1 MTFSDLFSSKNISIS
16 FKDFLVLT
24 KFRLSLSV
32 VFSSVAGYLLAVEK
46 VDYSIILLLF
56 LGGCFT
62 VGASNAFNQ
71 WLEKDLDAKMS
82 RTQNRPLPQNRI
94 TSFMAIVV
102 ASFMAVMGCM
112 TLYLINLYTALL
124 ALLSIIIYLLVY
136 TPLKTKTPL
145 AVFFGAFPGAIPFML
160 GWVAGT
166 ENFGIEAGT
175 LFAIQFF
182 WQFPHFWSIAWIADA
197 DYKKAGFR
205 LLPTGKRDSG
215 TVFQIVFYTL
225 WMIIISALP
234 ATNYTGELQLS
245 YVGLGIIVL
254 MGLCVLYYALK
265 LMSNPI
271 TSQAK
276 PLIRICIAY
285 ITMLQL
291 TFVIDK
297 FVTQ

>member
-1 MTFSDLFSSKNISIS
+1 MAKSTLFFNKFISIG

-32 VFSSVAGYLLAVEK
+32 VVSSVAGYLLAV
-46 VDYSIILLLF
+46 DSIEVSVILLLL
-56 LGGCFT
+56 LGGCLT

-71 WLEKDLDAKMS
+71 WMEKELDAKMN
-82 RTQNRPLPQNRI
+82 RTKNRPLPQKRI
-94 TSFMAIVV
+94 TSSV
-102 ASFMAVMGCM
+102 AMTIATLMTVLGCLS
-112 TLYLINLYTALL
+112 LYLINIYTSLL
-124 ALLSIIIYLLVY
+124 ALLSLIIYLLVY

-160 GWVAGT
+160 GWIAATG
-166 ENFGIEAGT
+166 NFGIEAGT

-182 WQFPHFWSIAWIADA
+182 WQFPHFWSIAWIADT
-197 DYKKAGFR
+197 DYQKAGFR

-225 WMIIISALP
+225 WMIVISIFP
-234 ATNYTGELQLS
+234 ATNYTGDLHLS
-245 YVGLGIIVL
+245 PAGLGIIIL
-254 MGLCVLYYALK
+254 MGLGVLYYALK
-265 LMSNPI
+265 LMANP
-271 TSQAK
+271 TTLQAK
-276 PLIRICIAY
+276 PLIRICIVY

-291 TFVIDK
+291 TYVIDK